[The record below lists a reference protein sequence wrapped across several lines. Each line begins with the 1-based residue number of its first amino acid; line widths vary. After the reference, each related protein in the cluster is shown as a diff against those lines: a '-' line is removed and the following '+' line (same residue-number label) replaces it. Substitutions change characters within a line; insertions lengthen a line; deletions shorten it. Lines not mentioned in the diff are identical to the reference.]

1 MVIKL
6 GDPSQ
11 EAKERVLKILDGAA
25 PPEISSTVA
34 NYRASIANSKSS
46 YRIDKKTADQLHA
59 HASSFRNQCSQA
71 IDDMNK
77 AYNERMMK
85 EKPVKK
91 NDSELSE
98 REVYEIVCGEEYN
111 LSGWTLAPY
120 DPNGLMAVF
129 SCIHLKQGYRLES
142 YQGQNKS
149 GNGSAYVFVLP
160 KNRTLPKRPP
170 RKALDDLLDADMG
183 IVEKKSALRSFIY
196 KALGIFFPGYCPL
209 PTWADRDIESYPE
222 GDGTPLSYFQASMY
236 LRQIYE
242 LGAIGHCA
250 YWSNHTL
257 VTAPQEPPVAEW
269 VPQNQDPMEWTWY
282 EPEPE
287 EWCPMIWK
295 DENEKWNVTFYT
307 IDTMGAD
314 LVFHNDTFINGYQYE
329 TFSTGI
335 AHYPGGYEV

>member
-6 GDPSQ
+6 EDPSQ

-34 NYRASIANSKSS
+34 NYRVSIANAKSA
-46 YRIDKKTADQLHA
+46 YRIDKTTADQLHA
-59 HASSFRNQCSQA
+59 HASSSRNQCSKA

-77 AYNERMMK
+77 AYNNEMMK
-85 EKPVKK
+85 KKPVKK
-91 NDSELSE
+91 DDSELSE

-120 DPNGLMAVF
+120 DPNELISIF
-129 SCIHLKQGYRLES
+129 SCIHLKQGYHLES
-142 YQGQNKS
+142 YQGQDKS
-149 GNGSAYVFVLP
+149 GNSSAYIFVLP
-160 KNRTLPKRPP
+160 ENRTLPKRSP

-196 KALGIFFPGYCPL
+196 KVLGIFFPRYRPL
-209 PTWADRDIESYPE
+209 PTWADRDIESCLE
-222 GDGTPLSYFQASMY
+222 GDGTPLSYFQASLC
-236 LRQIYE
+236 LREIYE

-250 YWSNHTL
+250 YWSHHTL
-257 VTAPQEPPVAEW
+257 VTAPQQPPVVEW
-269 VPQNQDPMEWTWY
+269 LPQNQDPMEWTWY

-287 EWCPMIWK
+287 GWCPTIWK

-314 LVFHNDTFINGYQYE
+314 LVFHNDTFINGYEYE
-329 TFSTGI
+329 TFSTSI